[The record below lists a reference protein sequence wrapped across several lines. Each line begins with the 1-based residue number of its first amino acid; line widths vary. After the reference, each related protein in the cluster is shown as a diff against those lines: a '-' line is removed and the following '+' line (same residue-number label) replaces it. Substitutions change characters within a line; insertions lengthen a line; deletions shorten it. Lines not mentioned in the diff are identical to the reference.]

1 LVCLPFRKYERERK
15 EREIGSYG
23 KMDVR
28 RFWGGDREKGQDK
41 FAFLLLSFPS
51 HPTLPKRT
59 KRERRGQ
66 IRKKTLIEKCFVR
79 SFNVAGVGLCPDTY

>member
-28 RFWGGDREKGQDK
+28 RFWGGTEKRDRTNSLFFFCLSRPLPPYPRAQREKEEDRYG
-41 FAFLLLSFPS
+41 
-51 HPTLPKRT
+51 
-59 KRERRGQ
+59 RR
-66 IRKKTLIEKCFVR
+66 R
-79 SFNVAGVGLCPDTY
+79 